1 MSTTGGVVLLVLT
14 GVFLAA
20 ALVLLV
26 RSVRRDDALDSCG
39 AMVLVMAAAA
49 PAVAYGGLAASAV

>member
-1 MSTTGGVVLLVLT
+1 VTTTGGVVLLVLT

>member
-1 MSTTGGVVLLVLT
+1 VSTPAAVVLLALT
-14 GVFLAA
+14 GAFLGA
-20 ALVLLV
+20 ALFLFV
-26 RSVRRDDALDSCG
+26 RSARRDDGLDSCG

>member
-1 MSTTGGVVLLVLT
+1 MSTAGAVTLLALT
-14 GVFLAA
+14 AAFLAA
-20 ALVLLV
+20 ALFLMV

-49 PAVAYGGLAASAV
+49 PAVVYGGMAA

>member
-1 MSTTGGVVLLVLT
+1 VNTTGAVALLALT
-14 GVFLAA
+14 GAFLAA

-49 PAVAYGGLAASAV
+49 PAVVYVGLAASAV

>member
-1 MSTTGGVVLLVLT
+1 MSPAGAVTLLALT
-14 GVFLAA
+14 GAFLAA
-20 ALVLLV
+20 ALVLMV

-49 PAVAYGGLAASAV
+49 PAVVYGGMTA

>member
-1 MSTTGGVVLLVLT
+1 MTTTGGVVLLVLT